1 MKVPS
6 SIFISVILSLIIIS
20 CSSNI
25 KPLPQNVEASE
36 NPIKECPNSPNC
48 FRTTQ
53 YFDQDSSAVFSS
65 IQSAIK
71 ELNAHN
77 IEIVDNS
84 KTQSLDAVFKIP
96 IFGWL
101 DDVKVLVVP
110 DKNNMNNT
118 FVHLKSSS
126 RKGYYDIGVNKRR
139 INRILKVARKKLTNK

>member
-36 NPIKECPNSPNC
+36 NPIKECPN
-48 FRTTQ
+48 
-53 YFDQDSSAVFSS
+53 
-65 IQSAIK
+65 
-71 ELNAHN
+71 
-77 IEIVDNS
+77 
-84 KTQSLDAVFKIP
+84 
-96 IFGWL
+96 
-101 DDVKVLVVP
+101 
-110 DKNNMNNT
+110 NMNNT